1 MNQRKDVIDTADV
14 VKKYGFKFTKSL
26 GQNFLIDHN
35 VIDQIVEGAE
45 VSSEDTVIEI
55 GPGVGTLT
63 KELLKRA
70 KKVIA
75 IEIDSD
81 LIPIL
86 TEELKDH
93 DNFQLIHQDAMK
105 VDFNKIIEENENVK
119 VVANLPYYV
128 TTPII
133 TNLLNAKYKFKSI
146 TVMIQKEVAERMNS
160 EPNCKDYGSLSLLVQ
175 YYCDTKI
182 IMKVPP
188 MCFIPRPKVD
198 SIVIRL
204 DRLEETR
211 VTVDDEK
218 LFFRVIRDSFNMRRK
233 TLWNGM
239 KNIGLDKEKLEEAFK
254 DSGIDQ
260 KRRGETLTIQ
270 EFADLA
276 NAINKKINN

>member
-86 TEELKDH
+86 TEELKEH

-160 EPNCKDYGSLSLLVQ
+160 EPNGKDYG
-175 YYCDTKI
+175 
-182 IMKVPP
+182 
-188 MCFIPRPKVD
+188 
-198 SIVIRL
+198 
-204 DRLEETR
+204 
-211 VTVDDEK
+211 
-218 LFFRVIRDSFNMRRK
+218 
-233 TLWNGM
+233 
-239 KNIGLDKEKLEEAFK
+239 
-254 DSGIDQ
+254 
-260 KRRGETLTIQ
+260 
-270 EFADLA
+270 
-276 NAINKKINN
+276 